1 MVKCISGCS
10 SLCFIASGKEPEMNL
25 LIVDDEYYSAESTR
39 MKIARSDLIF
49 DQIFCAYSMAQ
60 ALEYFANHT
69 IAIMILD
76 IEMPGGSG
84 LELLDHIRQNG
95 LDTICIF
102 LTAYAKFEYV
112 SKAMRLTSI
121 DYLLKPVDEK
131 DLLAA
136 VSKAVEQYR
145 RQANI
150 KLSTLQAGY
159 WKESELYLWELFW
172 MDLSADAVS
181 SQREDIISEL
191 NLRKLN
197 PAVAD
202 LSYLPLLIQCN
213 GMDKVP
219 LKKDLYEFLL
229 KNIVRE
235 YFYKQEEIPVVVRMN
250 SQFYFLPLPEA
261 GRSREELLSL
271 CSSTFADFV
280 PRFPNTFN
288 FYIPAHSCKI
298 TDLRATLMEL
308 TAAAERNVSL
318 ENHVF
323 DLAQLSPAENNT
335 ADISFSFK
343 DWSDLL
349 LQRKTKRLLSE
360 TSSFLNSLQYSRHAT
375 KDTLTH
381 FYYSFL
387 QILFSCVETTN
398 AEVLPIF
405 RERIAQLSVEHACS
419 SIQNLQE
426 WISASLNLY
435 EECIINSADRDAAV
449 ITIKDYIQS
458 HLDENL
464 TRESLAAL
472 VYLTPDYLSHLF
484 KRETGFSLTNY
495 IIYER
500 IEEAKRLLAG
510 TGLNISDIATR
521 CGFQNISYF
530 SKQFKRFTGVTPREF
545 RG

>member
-1 MVKCISGCS
+1 
-10 SLCFIASGKEPEMNL
+10 MNL

-39 MKIARSDLIF
+39 KKIARSGPVF
-49 DQIFCAYSMAQ
+49 NEIFCAYNMAQ
-60 ALEYFANHT
+60 ALEYFASHT
-69 IAIMILD
+69 IAVMILD

-112 SKAMRLTSI
+112 SRAMRLTSI
-121 DYLLKPVDEK
+121 DYLLKPVADQ

-145 RQANI
+145 HQTNI
-150 KLSTLQAGY
+150 KLNTVQAGY

-172 MDLSADAVS
+172 LDLSAGAIS
-181 SQREDIISEL
+181 SQESDIVSEL
-191 NLRKLN
+191 NLRNLDS
-197 PAVAD
+197 ATAG

-213 GMDKVP
+213 GMDKIP
-219 LKKDLYEFLL
+219 LTKDLHEFLL

-235 YFYKQEEIPVVVRMN
+235 YFYKKEEIPVVVRI
-250 SQFYFLPLPEA
+250 SSRFYFLPLPGA
-261 GRSREELLSL
+261 GRSRENLLSL
-271 CSSTFADFV
+271 CNQAITDFV

-288 FYIPAHSCKI
+288 FYIPAHCCSVPDFHAALHKL
-298 TDLRATLMEL
+298 TD
-308 TAAAERNVSL
+308 AAKSNVAL

-323 DLAQLSPAENNT
+323 DLSQFSAMETDNT
-335 ADISFSFK
+335 DISFAEGR
-343 DWSDLL
+343 WSDLL
-349 LQRKTKRLLSE
+349 LQRKTSSLLSE
-360 TSSFLNSLQYSRHAT
+360 TTLFLNTLQHSRRAT
-375 KDTLTH
+375 RDTLVS

-387 QILFSCVETTN
+387 QTLFRSMETTN
-398 AEVLPIF
+398 AEILPMF
-405 RERIAQLSVEHACS
+405 REQISQFSMEHACS
-419 SIQNLQE
+419 SIPNLKD
-426 WISASLNLY
+426 WVDASLNLY
-435 EECIINSADRDAAV
+435 EECIANSADQDAAV
-449 ITIKDYIQS
+449 TTVKKYIRS
-458 HLDENL
+458 HLNENM
-464 TRESLAAL
+464 TRESLAAM

-484 KRETGFSLTNY
+484 KREAGFSLTNY

-510 TGLNISDIATR
+510 TNQNISDIATR

>member
-1 MVKCISGCS
+1 
-10 SLCFIASGKEPEMNL
+10 MNL

-39 MKIARSDLIF
+39 KIIARSGPAF
-49 DQIFCAYSMAQ
+49 HEIFCAYNMTQ
-60 ALEYFANHT
+60 ALEYFAKHT
-69 IAIMILD
+69 IAIMVLD

-121 DYLLKPVDEK
+121 DYLLKPVSDQ

-145 RQANI
+145 HQTNI
-150 KLSTLQAGY
+150 KLNTVQAGY

-172 MDLSADAVS
+172 LDLSAGAIS
-181 SQREDIISEL
+181 SQESYIVSEL
-191 NLRKLN
+191 NLRKLD
-197 PAVAD
+197 PDAAG
-202 LSYLPLLIQCN
+202 LSYLLLLIQCN
-213 GMDKVP
+213 GMDKIP
-219 LKKDLYEFLL
+219 LTKDLHEFLL

-235 YFYKQEEIPVVVRMN
+235 YFYKKEELPVVVRMS
-250 SQFYFLPLPEA
+250 SQFYFLPLPGA
-261 GRSREELLSL
+261 GRSREDLLSL
-271 CSSTFADFV
+271 CNQALTDFV

-288 FYIPAHSCKI
+288 FYIPSHCCSI
-298 TDLRATLMEL
+298 SDFQTMLQEL
-308 TAAAERNVSL
+308 TDTAKSNVAL

-323 DLAQLSPAENNT
+323 DLAQFAAAQTGN
-335 ADISFSFK
+335 ADISFSEGR
-343 DWSDLL
+343 WSDLL
-349 LQRKTKRLLSE
+349 LQRKTSNLLSE
-360 TSSFLNSLQYSRHAT
+360 TILFLNSLQHSRQT
-375 KDTLTH
+375 TRDTLVS

-387 QILFSCVETTN
+387 QTLFRSIETTN
-398 AEVLPIF
+398 AELLPIF
-405 RERIAQLSVEHACS
+405 REQISQFSMEHACS
-419 SIQNLQE
+419 SIQNLKD
-426 WISASLNLY
+426 WVDASLNLY
-435 EECIINSADRDAAV
+435 EECLVNSTDQDAAV
-449 ITIKDYIQS
+449 TTVKKYIQS
-458 HLDENL
+458 HLNENM
-464 TRESLAAL
+464 TRESLAAM

-510 TGLNISDIATR
+510 TNQNISDIATR

>member
-1 MVKCISGCS
+1 
-10 SLCFIASGKEPEMNL
+10 MNL

-39 MKIARSDLIF
+39 KKIAQKGPVF
-49 DQIFCAYSMAQ
+49 AEIFCAYNMTQ
-60 ALEYFANHT
+60 ALEIFSSHT

-121 DYLLKPVDEK
+121 DYLLKPVADE
-131 DLLAA
+131 DLLSA

-145 RQANI
+145 RQTNA
-150 KLSTLQAGY
+150 KLNTLQAGY

-172 MDLSADAVS
+172 LDLSAGAVS
-181 SQREDIISEL
+181 NRKSDITSEL
-191 NLRKLN
+191 NLRKLD
-197 PAVAD
+197 PAAAD
-202 LSYLPLLIQCN
+202 FPYLILLIQCN
-213 GMDKVP
+213 GMEELP
-219 LKKDLYEFLL
+219 LKKDLHEFLL
-229 KNIVRE
+229 KNIARE
-235 YFYKQEEIPVVVRMN
+235 YFYKKEEIPVVVRLN
-250 SQFYFLPLPEA
+250 RQFYFLPLPGA
-261 GRSREELLSL
+261 GRSRETLLSL
-271 CSSTFADFV
+271 CNQAITDFV

-288 FYIPAHSCKI
+288 FYIPGRLCNIS
-298 TDLRATLMEL
+298 DFQEVLREL
-308 TAAAERNVSL
+308 TDAAKSNVSR

-323 DLAQLSPAENNT
+323 DLAHLSRQEIT
-335 ADISFSFK
+335 DKDISFSEGR
-343 DWSDLL
+343 WSDLL
-349 LQRKTKRLLSE
+349 LQRRTEHLLSE
-360 TSSFLNSLQYSRHAT
+360 TTLFLNALQHSQHAT
-375 KDTLTH
+375 RDTLTG

-387 QILFSCVETTN
+387 QILFSCMETTSSD
-398 AEVLPIF
+398 ALPLF
-405 RERIAQLSVEHACS
+405 REQIPQFSVDRACS
-419 SIQNLQE
+419 SIQNLRD
-426 WISASLNLY
+426 WVATSLNLY
-435 EECIINSADRDAAV
+435 EECIRNCSDQDAAV
-449 ITIKDYIQS
+449 TAVKNYIRA

-464 TRESLAAL
+464 TRESLAAM

-510 TGLNISDIATR
+510 TGQNVSDIATR

-545 RG
+545 RKPE

>member
-1 MVKCISGCS
+1 
-10 SLCFIASGKEPEMNL
+10 MNL

-39 MKIARSDLIF
+39 MKIAQNGPAF
-49 DQIFCAYSMAQ
+49 DEIYCAYSMAQ
-60 ALEYFANHT
+60 ALEYFAGHT
-69 IAIMILD
+69 VAIMILD

-136 VSKAVEQYR
+136 VAKAVDQYR
-145 RQANI
+145 HQASM
-150 KLSTLQAGY
+150 KLNTLQAGY

-172 MDLSADAVS
+172 LDLSAGAVS
-181 SQREDIISEL
+181 SQRSDIVREL
-191 NLRKLN
+191 HLRNLN
-197 PAVAD
+197 PSVAD
-202 LSYLPLLIQCN
+202 LSFLPLLIQCN

-235 YFYKQEEIPVVVRMN
+235 YFYKKEEIPVVVRID
-250 SQFYFLPLPEA
+250 SQFYFLPLPET
-261 GRSREELLSL
+261 GRSREELLTL
-271 CSSTFADFV
+271 CSQTFADFV

-288 FYIPAHSCKI
+288 FYIPAHCCGIS
-298 TDLRATLMEL
+298 DFHATLREL
-308 TAAAERNVSL
+308 IATAGKNVSL

-323 DLAQLSPAENNT
+323 DLAQLSQ
-335 ADISFSFK
+335 ADSTGDSISFSFK

-349 LQRKTKRLLSE
+349 LQRKASRLLSE
-360 TSSFLNSLQYSRHAT
+360 TDLFLNSLQHSRHAT
-375 KDTLTH
+375 RDTLTH

-387 QILFSCVETTN
+387 QILFSCMETTGS
-398 AEVLPIF
+398 EMLPAF
-405 RERIAQLSVEHACS
+405 RERIAQFSVDRVCS

-426 WISASLNLY
+426 WIADALQLY
-435 EECIINSADRDAAV
+435 EECLVSSAEQDTTVATV
-449 ITIKDYIQS
+449 KNYIRS

-464 TRESLAAL
+464 TRESLAAM

-510 TGLNISDIATR
+510 TGQSIGDIATR

-530 SKQFKRFTGVTPREF
+530 SKQFKRFAGMTPREF

>member
-1 MVKCISGCS
+1 
-10 SLCFIASGKEPEMNL
+10 MNL

-39 MKIARSDLIF
+39 KKIAQSGPVF
-49 DQIFCAYSMAQ
+49 HEIFCAYNMAQ
-60 ALEYFANHT
+60 ALEYFASHT
-69 IAIMILD
+69 IAVMILD

-121 DYLLKPVDEK
+121 DYLLKPVADK

-136 VSKAVEQYR
+136 VSRAVEQYR

-150 KLSTLQAGY
+150 KLSTVQAGY

-172 MDLSADAVS
+172 LDLSAGAIS
-181 SQREDIISEL
+181 SQRSDIVGEL
-191 NLRKLN
+191 NLRNLD
-197 PAVAD
+197 PMTAG

-213 GMDKVP
+213 GMDKIP
-219 LKKDLYEFLL
+219 LTKDLHEFLL

-235 YFYKQEEIPVVVRMN
+235 YFYKKEEIPVVVRL
-250 SQFYFLPLPEA
+250 SSRFYFLPLPGA
-261 GRSREELLSL
+261 GRSREDLFSL
-271 CSSTFADFV
+271 CNQAIADFV

-288 FYIPAHSCKI
+288 FYIPARCCSVSDI
-298 TDLRATLMEL
+298 QAVLQEL
-308 TAAAERNVSL
+308 VDAAKSNVAL

-323 DLAQLSPAENNT
+323 DLARFSAAKAGN
-335 ADISFSFK
+335 ADISFSEGR
-343 DWSDLL
+343 WGDLL
-349 LQRKTKRLLSE
+349 LQRRTGNLLSE
-360 TSSFLNSLQYSRHAT
+360 TTLFLNSLQHSLHTTR
-375 KDTLTH
+375 DTLVS

-387 QILFSCVETTN
+387 QILFRSMETTN
-398 AEVLPIF
+398 AEMLPVL
-405 RERIAQLSVEHACS
+405 RERISQFSMEHACS
-419 SIQNLQE
+419 SVQNLKD
-426 WISASLNLY
+426 WVGASLNLY
-435 EECIINSADRDAAV
+435 EECLVNSAGQDAAV
-449 ITIKDYIQS
+449 TTVKKYIRS
-458 HLDENL
+458 HLNENL
-464 TRESLAAL
+464 TRESLAAM

-484 KRETGFSLTNY
+484 KKEAGFSLTNY

-510 TGLNISDIATR
+510 TNQNISDIATR

>member
-1 MVKCISGCS
+1 
-10 SLCFIASGKEPEMNL
+10 MNL

-39 MKIARSDLIF
+39 RKIAENGPVF
-49 DQIFCAYSMAQ
+49 TEIFCAYNMKQ
-60 ALEYFANHT
+60 ALEIFSANS

-121 DYLLKPVDEK
+121 DYLLKPVTDE
-131 DLLAA
+131 DLLSA

-145 RQANI
+145 QQTNI
-150 KLSTLQAGY
+150 KLNTLQAGY

-172 MDLSADAVS
+172 LDLSAGAIS
-181 SQREDIISEL
+181 SRKADIVSEL
-191 NLRKLN
+191 NMRNLD
-197 PAVAD
+197 AAAAEFT
-202 LSYLPLLIQCN
+202 YLILLIQCN
-213 GMDKVP
+213 GMDEMP
-219 LKKDLYEFLL
+219 LKKDLHEFLL
-229 KNIVRE
+229 KNIARE
-235 YFYKQEEIPVVVRMN
+235 YFYKKEEIPVVVRMN
-250 SQFYFLPLPEA
+250 RQFYFLPLPGA
-261 GRSREELLSL
+261 GRSRETLLSL
-271 CSSTFADFV
+271 CSKAFTDFV

-288 FYIPAHSCKI
+288 FYIPGRCCGIS
-298 TDLRATLMEL
+298 DFQEMLREL
-308 TAAAERNVSL
+308 TDTAKSNVSL

-323 DLAQLSPAENNT
+323 DLAQLSRHESIPVEIT
-335 ADISFSFK
+335 FSEGHY
-343 DWSDLL
+343 SDLL
-349 LQRKTKRLLSE
+349 LQRKTRHLMSE
-360 TSSFLNSLQYSRHAT
+360 TTLFLNTLQHSGHAT
-375 KDTLTH
+375 RDTLTS

-387 QILFSCVETTN
+387 QILFSC
-398 AEVLPIF
+398 
-405 RERIAQLSVEHACS
+405 
-419 SIQNLQE
+419 
-426 WISASLNLY
+426 
-435 EECIINSADRDAAV
+435 ADQDAAV
-449 ITIKDYIQS
+449 TTVKNYIRS

-464 TRESLAAL
+464 TRESLAAM

-510 TGLNISDIATR
+510 TSQNISDIATR

-530 SKQFKRFTGVTPREF
+530 SKQFRRFTGVTPREF
-545 RG
+545 RK

>member
-1 MVKCISGCS
+1 
-10 SLCFIASGKEPEMNL
+10 MNL

-39 MKIARSDLIF
+39 TKITQRGPAF
-49 DQIFCAYSMAQ
+49 DEIYCAYSMAQ

-121 DYLLKPVDEK
+121 DYLLKPVDEQ
-131 DLLAA
+131 DLLTA
-136 VSKAVEQYR
+136 VSRAVEQYHH
-145 RQANI
+145 QASI
-150 KLSTLQAGY
+150 KLNSLQAGF

-172 MDLSADAVS
+172 LDLSAGVVS
-181 SQREDIISEL
+181 SQRMDIIHEL
-191 NLRKLN
+191 NMRNLN
-197 PAVAD
+197 PSVAD
-202 LSYLPLLIQCN
+202 LSFLPLLIQCN
-213 GMDKVP
+213 GMEKVS
-219 LKKDLYEFLL
+219 LKRDLYEFLL

-235 YFYKQEEIPVVVRMN
+235 YFYRKEELPVVVRAN
-250 SQFYFLPLPEA
+250 SQFYFLPLPEIED
-261 GRSREELLSL
+261 RRENLLSL
-271 CSSTFADFV
+271 CKQTFTDFV
-280 PRFPNTFN
+280 PHFPNTFN
-288 FYIPAHSCKI
+288 FYIPAHCCRISDFQL
-298 TDLRATLMEL
+298 TLRKLID
-308 TAAAERNVSL
+308 TAVKNVSL

-323 DLAQLSPAENNT
+323 DLAQLSHSEKNVT
-335 ADISFSFK
+335 DISSSFK
-343 DWSDLL
+343 KWNDLL
-349 LQRKTKRLLSE
+349 LQRKTSHLFSE
-360 TSSFLNSLQYSRHAT
+360 VDSFLNSLQYSRHAT
-375 KDTLTH
+375 RDTLTH

-387 QILFSCVETTN
+387 QILFSCMETTS
-398 AEVLPIF
+398 AEVLPTF
-405 RERIAQLSVEHACS
+405 RERISQFSVDRVCS

-426 WISASLNLY
+426 WIADSLNLY
-435 EECIINSADRDAAV
+435 EECIVTFAQQDTTVATVKN
-449 ITIKDYIQS
+449 YIRS
-458 HLDENL
+458 HLNDNL
-464 TRESLAAL
+464 TRESLAAM

-510 TGLNISDIATR
+510 GGQSISDIATR

-530 SKQFKRFTGVTPREF
+530 SKQFKRLTGVTPREF
-545 RG
+545 RR

>member
-1 MVKCISGCS
+1 
-10 SLCFIASGKEPEMNL
+10 MNL

-39 MKIARSDLIF
+39 MKIAQNGPAF
-49 DQIFCAYSMAQ
+49 DEIYCAYSMAQ
-60 ALEYFANHT
+60 ALEYFAGHT
-69 IAIMILD
+69 VAIMILD

-136 VSKAVEQYR
+136 VAKAVDQYR
-145 RQANI
+145 HQASM
-150 KLSTLQAGY
+150 KLNTLQAGY

-172 MDLSADAVS
+172 LDLSAGAVS
-181 SQREDIISEL
+181 SQRSDI
-191 NLRKLN
+191 
-197 PAVAD
+197 A
-202 LSYLPLLIQCN
+202 
-213 GMDKVP
+213 
-219 LKKDLYEFLL
+219 
-229 KNIVRE
+229 RE
-235 YFYKQEEIPVVVRMN
+235 YFYKKEEIPVVVRID
-250 SQFYFLPLPEA
+250 SQFYFLPLPET
-261 GRSREELLSL
+261 GRSREELLTL
-271 CSSTFADFV
+271 CSQTFADFV

-288 FYIPAHSCKI
+288 FYIPAHCCGIS
-298 TDLRATLMEL
+298 DFHATLREL
-308 TAAAERNVSL
+308 IATAGKNVSL

-323 DLAQLSPAENNT
+323 DLAQLSQ
-335 ADISFSFK
+335 ADSTGDSISFSFK

-349 LQRKTKRLLSE
+349 LQRKASRLLSE
-360 TSSFLNSLQYSRHAT
+360 TDLFLNSLQHSRHAT
-375 KDTLTH
+375 RDTLTH

-387 QILFSCVETTN
+387 QILFSCMETTGS
-398 AEVLPIF
+398 EMLPAF
-405 RERIAQLSVEHACS
+405 RERIAQFSVDRVCS

-426 WISASLNLY
+426 WIADALQLY
-435 EECIINSADRDAAV
+435 EECLVSSAEQDTTVATV
-449 ITIKDYIQS
+449 KNYIRS

-464 TRESLAAL
+464 TRESLAAM

-510 TGLNISDIATR
+510 TGQSIGDIATR

-530 SKQFKRFTGVTPREF
+530 SKQFKRFADMTPREF

>member
-1 MVKCISGCS
+1 
-10 SLCFIASGKEPEMNL
+10 MNL

-39 MKIARSDLIF
+39 RKIAENGPVF
-49 DQIFCAYSMAQ
+49 TEIFCAYNMKQ
-60 ALEYFANHT
+60 ALEIFSANS

-121 DYLLKPVDEK
+121 DYLLKPVTDE
-131 DLLAA
+131 DLLSA

-145 RQANI
+145 QQTNI
-150 KLSTLQAGY
+150 KLNTLQAGY

-172 MDLSADAVS
+172 LDLSAGAIS
-181 SQREDIISEL
+181 SRKTDIVSEL
-191 NLRKLN
+191 NMRNLD
-197 PAVAD
+197 AAAAEFT
-202 LSYLPLLIQCN
+202 YLILLIQCN
-213 GMDKVP
+213 GMDEMP
-219 LKKDLYEFLL
+219 LKKDLHEFLL
-229 KNIVRE
+229 KNIARE
-235 YFYKQEEIPVVVRMN
+235 YFYKKEEIPVVVRMN
-250 SQFYFLPLPEA
+250 RQFYFLPLPGA
-261 GRSREELLSL
+261 GRSRETLLSL
-271 CSSTFADFV
+271 CSKAFTDFV

-288 FYIPAHSCKI
+288 FYIPDRCCGIS
-298 TDLRATLMEL
+298 DFQEMLREL
-308 TAAAERNVSL
+308 TDTAKSNVSL

-323 DLAQLSPAENNT
+323 DLAQLSRPESIPVEIT
-335 ADISFSFK
+335 FSEGHY
-343 DWSDLL
+343 SDLL
-349 LQRKTKRLLSE
+349 LQRKTRHLMSE
-360 TSSFLNSLQYSRHAT
+360 TTLFLNTLQHSGHAT
-375 KDTLTH
+375 RDTLTS

-387 QILFSCVETTN
+387 QILFSCMNTTDN
-398 AEVLPIF
+398 EALPLF
-405 RERIAQLSVEHACS
+405 REQISQFPVDRACS
-419 SIQNLQE
+419 SIPNLRD
-426 WISASLNLY
+426 WVTDALTLY
-435 EECIINSADRDAAV
+435 EECIRSCADQDAAV
-449 ITIKDYIQS
+449 TTVKNYIRS

-464 TRESLAAL
+464 TRESLAAM

-510 TGLNISDIATR
+510 TSQNISDIATR

-530 SKQFKRFTGVTPREF
+530 SKQFRRFTGVTPREF
-545 RG
+545 RK

>member
-1 MVKCISGCS
+1 
-10 SLCFIASGKEPEMNL
+10 MNL

-39 MKIARSDLIF
+39 MKIAKSGPAF
-49 DQIFCAYSMAQ
+49 DEIFCAYSMEQ
-60 ALEYFANHT
+60 ALEYFKEHT
-69 IAIMILD
+69 VAVMILD

-112 SKAMRLTSI
+112 SRAMRLTSI

-131 DLLAA
+131 DLLSA
-136 VSKAVEQYR
+136 VSRAVEQYR
-145 RQANI
+145 HQANV

-172 MDLSADAVS
+172 LDLSAGAVS
-181 SQREDIISEL
+181 SKRSDILGEL
-191 NLRKLN
+191 NLRNLN
-197 PAVAD
+197 PSAAD

-213 GMDKVP
+213 GMDKIP
-219 LKKDLYEFLL
+219 LKKDLHEFLL

-235 YFYKQEEIPVVVRMN
+235 YFYKKEEVPVAVRIN
-250 SQFYFLPLPEA
+250 SQFYFLPLPET

-271 CSSTFADFV
+271 CSRTFADFV

-288 FYIPAHSCKI
+288 FYLPAHCCGI
-298 TDLRATLMEL
+298 AEFQATLQEL
-308 TAAAERNVSL
+308 LAAAEKNVSL

-323 DLAQLSPAENNT
+323 DLAQLTPPEEND

-360 TSSFLNSLQYSRHAT
+360 TGLFLDSLQHSRHAT
-375 KDTLTH
+375 RDTLTR

-387 QILFSCVETTN
+387 QILFSCMETTS
-398 AEVLPIF
+398 AEMLPTF
-405 RERIAQLSVEHACS
+405 RERISRFSIDRICS
-419 SIQNLQE
+419 SLQNLQE
-426 WISASLNLY
+426 WVGDALDLY
-435 EECIINSADRDAAV
+435 EECAVNSADQDAAV
-449 ITIKDYIQS
+449 TTVKKYIRS

-464 TRESLAAL
+464 TRESLAAM

-510 TGLNISDIATR
+510 TGQSVSDIATR

-530 SKQFKRFTGVTPREF
+530 SKQFKRFAGMTPREF